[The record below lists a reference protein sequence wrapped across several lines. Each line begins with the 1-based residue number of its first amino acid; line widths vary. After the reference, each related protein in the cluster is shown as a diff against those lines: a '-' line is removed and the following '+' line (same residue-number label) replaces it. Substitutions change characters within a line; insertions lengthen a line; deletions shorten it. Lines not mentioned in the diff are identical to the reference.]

1 MANKNDRGK
10 TRLKISIHTRENNS
24 DKIEQMDKNGHNST
38 KLNKSEQML
47 DEKKYGQKRLR
58 YQGYKLQIDN
68 NDKTRNRYIHRSAM
82 IDARA

>member
-1 MANKNDRGK
+1 
-10 TRLKISIHTRENNS
+10 
-24 DKIEQMDKNGHNST
+24 MDKNGHNST
-38 KLNKSEQML
+38 KLDKSEQML

-82 IDARA
+82 IDDRA

>member
-24 DKIEQMDKNGHNST
+24 DKNGHNST
-38 KLNKSEQML
+38 KLDKSEQML

-82 IDARA
+82 IDNRA